1 MQLRHISPRSSDW
14 VDAMDEGAGDRPWER
29 LEPEELDKLR
39 VGAQMAGTWDL
50 RGGEEG
56 QRASDEAPD
65 EPEDSSSEATDDA
78 YGVRAGSASK

>member
-50 RGGEEG
+50 RGGEES
-56 QRASDEAPD
+56 A
-65 EPEDSSSEATDDA
+65 EPEDSSSEAADDA
-78 YGVRAGSASK
+78 YGVRAGSASR

>member
-39 VGAQMAGTWDL
+39 VGAQVAGTWDL
-50 RGGEEG
+50 RGSEGEEG
-56 QRASDEAPD
+56 A
-65 EPEDSSSEATDDA
+65 EPEDSSTGAEAVT
-78 YGVRAGSASK
+78 YGARAGSASR

>member
-1 MQLRHISPRSSDW
+1 
-14 VDAMDEGAGDRPWER
+14 MDEGAGDRPWER

-50 RGGEEG
+50 R
-56 QRASDEAPD
+56 DESAA
-65 EPEDSSSEATDDA
+65 PEDSSSEAADA